1 MSDLELNIYRAIKAP
16 IHTKLDE
23 ILKLLKKDDLLSFAE
38 DFGIVGRS
46 KMKKDK
52 LVSELYRRFLNYEYL
67 EAALLAATKEE
78 LSLFRMLLEVPY
90 SEKGEATYGKLRYLT
105 AMGIVFLFRQ
115 DNTIYMVVPEE
126 IKELYQLI
134 DQKSFNQR
142 HKRID
147 EVHQYILAMTNLYG
161 AFSSNLPFEVYNQQ
175 NDKKMSF
182 QEYTDIT
189 FRLEIRQQYFYIY
202 HGHIISE
209 YYELPEMEEEL
220 KDMLVA
226 RKGKPFYIPKKN
238 ELLKYADNLYDFEV
252 PEFLALKNFVYT
264 KLKLEG
270 NKAENLLDD
279 IRISCSMGESIKSIM
294 DEVNR
299 QEVVFEG
306 MDQVN
311 EFLQLVTELSNNT
324 RLWVN
329 GGHTPSEIFEKYEK
343 PNLRP
348 LPTEPFAMNPQ
359 QARSDKVGRNEPCP
373 CGSGKK
379 YKKCC
384 GG

>member
-1 MSDLELNIYRAIKAP
+1 MGNFELDIYRAIKSP
-16 IHTKLDE
+16 IQTKLEE
-23 ILKLLKKDDLLSFAE
+23 ILKLLKKDDLLTFA
-38 DFGIVGRS
+38 DTFGISGRS
-46 KMKKDK
+46 KMNKDK
-52 LVSELYRRFLNYEYL
+52 LVGELNKHFLNPVYL
-67 EAALLAATKEE
+67 EDTLLAATKEE
-78 LSLFRMLLEVPY
+78 LSLLKILLEVTY
-90 SEKGEATYGKLRYLT
+90 SEKGETTYGNLRYLT
-105 AMGIVFLFRQ
+105 AMGIIFLFRQ
-115 DNTIYMVVPEE
+115 ENTIYMIVPEE

-142 HKRID
+142 YRKVD

-161 AFSSNLPFEVYNQQ
+161 AFSSNLPFEVYNKQ
-175 NDKKMSF
+175 NDKKLSF
-182 QEYTDIT
+182 QGYTDIT
-189 FRLEIRQQYFYIY
+189 FRLEMRQQYFYIY
-202 HGHIISE
+202 HGYIISE

-220 KDMLVA
+220 EQMLRQ
-226 RKGKPFYIPKKN
+226 RKGKPFYIPEKN
-238 ELLKYADNLYDFEV
+238 ELLKYADDLYEFETT
-252 PEFLALKNFVYT
+252 EFVQLKNFVHT
-264 KLKLEG
+264 KLNLEG

-279 IRISCSMGESIKSIM
+279 ISYSCSMGESIKSIM
-294 DEVNR
+294 EEVNR

-329 GGHTPSEIFEKYEK
+329 GGHTPREIFEKYEK

-348 LPTEPFAMNPQ
+348 LPKEPFVMNPQ
-359 QARSDKVGRNEPCP
+359 QVRSDKIGRNEPCP

>member
-1 MSDLELNIYRAIKAP
+1 MKDSELNIYRAIKAP
-16 IHTKLDE
+16 VRTKLEE

-38 DFGIVGRS
+38 SFGIVGRS
-46 KMKKDK
+46 KMNKDK
-52 LVSELYRRFLNYEYL
+52 LVSELYKHFSNPRYL
-67 EAALLAATKEE
+67 EDALLAATKEE
-78 LSLFRMLLEVPY
+78 LSIFGKLLKVPY

-105 AMGIVFLFRQ
+105 AMGAVFLFQQ
-115 DNTIYMVVPEE
+115 DYTIYMVVPEE

-189 FRLEIRQQYFYIY
+189 FRLEMRQQYFYIY
-202 HGHIISE
+202 HGHIICE
-209 YYELPEMEEEL
+209 YYELPEMEDKLEQ
-220 KDMLVA
+220 MLRE
-226 RKGKPFYIPKKN
+226 RKGKPFYIPEKN
-238 ELLKYADNLYDFEV
+238 ELLKYADNLYEFET
-252 PEFLALKNFVYT
+252 PEFLLLRNFVHV
-264 KLKLEG
+264 KLNLEG

-279 IRISCSMGESIKSIM
+279 IRYLCSMGEPIKSIM

-329 GGHTPSEIFEKYEK
+329 GGHTPREMFEKYDK

-348 LPTEPFAMNPQ
+348 LPKEPFVMNPQ

>member
-1 MSDLELNIYRAIKAP
+1 
-16 IHTKLDE
+16 
-23 ILKLLKKDDLLSFAE
+23 
-38 DFGIVGRS
+38 
-46 KMKKDK
+46 
-52 LVSELYRRFLNYEYL
+52 
-67 EAALLAATKEE
+67 
-78 LSLFRMLLEVPY
+78 
-90 SEKGEATYGKLRYLT
+90 
-105 AMGIVFLFRQ
+105 
-115 DNTIYMVVPEE
+115 MVVPEE

-142 HKRID
+142 HIRID
-147 EVHQYILAMTNLYG
+147 EVHQYIRAMTNLYG

-182 QEYTDIT
+182 QEYTDII
-189 FRLEIRQQYFYIY
+189 FRLEIRQQYFYVY

-220 KDMLVA
+220 EQMLRE
-226 RKGKPFYIPKKN
+226 RKGKPFYIPEKN
-238 ELLKYADNLYDFEV
+238 ELLKYVDNLYEFET
-252 PEFLALKNFVYT
+252 PEFLSLKNFIHT

-270 NKAENLLDD
+270 NKGENLMDD
-279 IRISCSMGESIKSIM
+279 IRYSCSMGESIKNIM
-294 DEVNR
+294 EEVNR

-311 EFLQLVTELSNNT
+311 ECLQLVTELSNNS

-329 GGHTPSEIFEKYEK
+329 GGHTPREMFEKYDK

-348 LPTEPFAMNPQ
+348 LPKEPFAMNPQ
-359 QARSDKVGRNEPCP
+359 QARSDKIGRNEPCP

>member
-1 MSDLELNIYRAIKAP
+1 MNDSELNIYRAIKAP
-16 IHTKLDE
+16 VRTKLEE
-23 ILKLLKKDDLLSFAE
+23 ILKLLKKDDLLFFAE
-38 DFGIVGRS
+38 SFGIVGRS
-46 KMKKDK
+46 KMNKDK
-52 LVSELYRRFLNYEYL
+52 LVSELYKHFSNPVHL
-67 EAALLAATKEE
+67 EDALLAATKEE
-78 LSLFRMLLEVPY
+78 LSILAKLLEVPY

-105 AMGIVFLFRQ
+105 TMGAVFLFQQ

-142 HKRID
+142 HIRID

-189 FRLEIRQQYFYIY
+189 FRLEMRQQYFYIY
-202 HGHIISE
+202 HGHIICE
-209 YYELPEMEEEL
+209 YYELPEMEEKLEQ
-220 KDMLVA
+220 MLRE
-226 RKGKPFYIPKKN
+226 RKGKPFYIPEKN
-238 ELLKYADNLYDFEV
+238 ELLKYADNLYEFET
-252 PEFLALKNFVYT
+252 PEFLLLRNFVHAE
-264 KLKLEG
+264 LNLEG

-279 IRISCSMGESIKSIM
+279 IRYLCSMGEPIKSIM

-329 GGHTPSEIFEKYEK
+329 GGHTPREMFEKFDK

-348 LPTEPFAMNPQ
+348 LPKETFLMNPQ
-359 QARSDKVGRNEPCP
+359 QERSDKVGRNEPCP